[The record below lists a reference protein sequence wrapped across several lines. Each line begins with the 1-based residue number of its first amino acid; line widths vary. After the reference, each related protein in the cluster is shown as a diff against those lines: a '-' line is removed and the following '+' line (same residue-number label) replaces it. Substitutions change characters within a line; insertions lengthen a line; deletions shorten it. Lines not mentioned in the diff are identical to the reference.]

1 MLTLRELLKKL
12 CDLGEY
18 PSNALADPLIQQIL
32 HHVDCTE
39 SIAAKVK
46 GACIRE
52 AGWLFCGAD
61 FNALEARIDALT
73 TKDVNKLAVYIDGM
87 DSHSFNSLTYWPEK
101 MPDISKYLTESL
113 LLEQHYRVEYSD
125 GSFEYLPESLINANP

>member
-1 MLTLRELLKKL
+1 MGLRPPTNTRNMQNLPSGSTFGKL
-12 CDLGEY
+12 IKRCFKAPE
-18 PSNALADPLIQQIL
+18 
-32 HHVDCTE
+32 
-39 SIAAKVK
+39 
-46 GACIRE
+46 
-52 AGWLFCGAD
+52 GWLFCGAD